1 MKSRKNQREQN
12 NINLNYSP
20 NNKDLINQK
29 AERVL
34 VYVRIRPFNED
45 ELEKDSS
52 SPLEVIDTKNN
63 ALICNFKKYNKNK
76 NILFYSP

>member
-1 MKSRKNQREQN
+1 MKSKKNQREQN
-12 NINLNYSP
+12 NININYSP
-20 NNKDLINQK
+20 KNKDFINQK
-29 AERVL
+29 GERVL

-45 ELEKDSS
+45 ELEKDNT

-63 ALICNFKKYNKNK
+63 AMICNFKKYNKNN